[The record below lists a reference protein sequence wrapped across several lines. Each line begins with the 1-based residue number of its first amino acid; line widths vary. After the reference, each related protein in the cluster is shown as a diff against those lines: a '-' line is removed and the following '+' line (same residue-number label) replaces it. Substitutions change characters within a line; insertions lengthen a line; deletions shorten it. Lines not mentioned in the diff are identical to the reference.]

1 MPTADRLRAL
11 TEHLHL
17 HHQLTGSQPP
27 VEIEL
32 LVDTCIAVGCAGSEV
47 PIEQLP
53 TRALFEGG
61 PQVSCVGLGA
71 WPLAGAHGPV
81 GQDDGIEAV
90 KTAVRDVSM
99 NFIDTAEA
107 YELEGH
113 GGSETVIGL
122 ALSANPELRERAFV
136 TTKVSRGPYTAEG
149 IRASAERSLARL
161 QLDQLELLQL
171 HHFRVGKMRNGDDAP
186 TIMEQMHG
194 LKALQDEGKIKY
206 IGLNNANAVQLQM
219 AWDTGVRFHTVQV
232 RYHMFARYIE
242 DDVIPW

>member
-1 MPTADRLRAL
+1 MPTPDRLRAL
-11 TEHLHL
+11 TEHLGRTASPACR
-17 HHQLTGSQPP
+17 QLP
-27 VEIEL
+27 
-32 LVDTCIAVGCAGSEV
+32 AGCAGTVEK
-47 PIEQLP
+47 LP
-53 TRALFEGG
+53 TRPLFKGG

-81 GQDDGIEAV
+81 GRNVGIEAV
-90 KTAVRDVSM
+90 KAAVRDVNM
-99 NFIDTAEA
+99 TFIDTAEA

-122 ALSANPELRERAFV
+122 ALHTAPELRERAFV
-136 TTKVSRGPYTAEG
+136 TTKVSRGPFTAEN

-161 QLDQLELLQL
+161 QLDKLELLQL
-171 HHFRVGKMRNGDDAP
+171 HHFRVGKDRNGNEMP
-186 TIMEQMHG
+186 TIQEQMNG
-194 LKALQDEGKIKY
+194 LKALQDEGMIKY

-219 AWDTGVRFHTVQV
+219 AWDTGVRFHTLQV

>member
-1 MPTADRLRAL
+1 MASAQRRLCDVQSHLDPTAAGLSRSHVAGDGAAPS
-11 TEHLHL
+11 
-17 HHQLTGSQPP
+17 GSIPKRP
-27 VEIEL
+27 
-32 LVDTCIAVGCAGSEV
+32 
-47 PIEQLP
+47 
-53 TRALFEGG
+53 LFSGG
-61 PQVSCVGLGA
+61 PSVSCIGLGA

-81 GQDDGIEAV
+81 GQNEGIEAV
-90 KTAVRDVSM
+90 KAAVGDDVAMS
-99 NFIDTAEA
+99 FIDTAEA

-122 ALSANPELRERAFV
+122 ALSAEPELREQAFV
-136 TTKVSRGPYTAEG
+136 TTKVSRGPYTAEN
-149 IRASAERSLARL
+149 IRASAERSLSRL

-171 HHFRVGKMRNGDDAP
+171 HHFRAGDGDDGAP
-186 TIMEQMHG
+186 TIEEQMSG
-194 LKALQDEGKIKY
+194 LKALQDDGKIKY